1 MEEVREGM
9 VKEKDQVSDNRG
21 GPEKFS
27 ISCPRQGEWV
37 SVESTKFR
45 EVREGENWDWTLSL
59 VVQKDPD
66 QLLKEKLQ
74 ERRSWVTC
82 G

>member
-27 ISCPRQGEWV
+27 ISCPRQGE
-37 SVESTKFR
+37 
-45 EVREGENWDWTLSL
+45 
-59 VVQKDPD
+59 
-66 QLLKEKLQ
+66 
-74 ERRSWVTC
+74 
-82 G
+82 